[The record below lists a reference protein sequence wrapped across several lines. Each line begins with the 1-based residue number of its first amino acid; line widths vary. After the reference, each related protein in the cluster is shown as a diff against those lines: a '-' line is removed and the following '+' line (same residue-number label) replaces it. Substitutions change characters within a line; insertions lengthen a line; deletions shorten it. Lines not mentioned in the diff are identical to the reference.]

1 LLRQRSSKFLER
13 AVADCGRGVA
23 AAAAPAVVDARMTT
37 QWWSQGGP
45 SSSSSTSV
53 QLMHVMT
60 GNSAASTKH
69 EKSKSQNG
77 ICILFLPQQV
87 L

>member
-1 LLRQRSSKFLER
+1 LLRQRSSKLLEP

-23 AAAAPAVVDARMTT
+23 AAAAVVDDARMTT
-37 QWWSQGGP
+37 QWWSQGCP
-45 SSSSSTSV
+45 SSSSSTSM

-60 GNSAASTKH
+60 ANSAASTKH

-77 ICILFLPQQV
+77 ICILFFSQQV